1 MADANQEAAVLQ
13 TCSIHGHHAN
23 ISPDRETPIRGK
35 TSTLRHKLVK
45 GAYRFQVPKCH
56 AVRGMEA
63 SHAPHGDNQ
72 RAAACFFPAAPGIF
86 PAHGKSGEE

>member
-1 MADANQEAAVLQ
+1 MADASQEAAVLQ

-23 ISPDRETPIRGK
+23 ISPDREMPIRGK

-63 SHAPHGDNQ
+63 SHAPTETISAPRHAFSSRTRNLS
-72 RAAACFFPAAPGIF
+72 RA
-86 PAHGKSGEE
+86 

>member
-1 MADANQEAAVLQ
+1 MADASQEAAVLQ

-35 TSTLRHKLVK
+35 TKTLRHKLVR

-63 SHAPHGDNQ
+63 SHAPTETISAPRPAFSSRTRNLS
-72 RAAACFFPAAPGIF
+72 RAW
-86 PAHGKSGEE
+86 